1 MEYLDKL
8 LLAVKNDDWEAIKRL
23 TQLDRAMNS
32 KRWRKDFEGYLDC
45 MMVYSDVDL
54 DEAGEIDFNSPRTL
68 EALQN
73 FILEV
78 KAGRALFKKHNIDFR
93 K

>member
-1 MEYLDKL
+1 MKDKDTL
-8 LLAVKNDDWEAIKRL
+8 LLEAVKKDDWEAIKRL

-54 DEAGEIDFNSPRTL
+54 DEAGEIDFNSPRTI
-68 EALQN
+68 EALRN
-73 FILEV
+73 FILKV
-78 KAGRALFKKHNIDFR
+78 KAGRALFRINNFNYE
-93 K
+93 

>member
-1 MEYLDKL
+1 
-8 LLAVKNDDWEAIKRL
+8 
-23 TQLDRAMNS
+23 MNS
-32 KRWRKDFEGYLDC
+32 KRWRKDFVSFLDC

-78 KAGRALFKKHNIDFR
+78 KAGRALFKKHNIAFR